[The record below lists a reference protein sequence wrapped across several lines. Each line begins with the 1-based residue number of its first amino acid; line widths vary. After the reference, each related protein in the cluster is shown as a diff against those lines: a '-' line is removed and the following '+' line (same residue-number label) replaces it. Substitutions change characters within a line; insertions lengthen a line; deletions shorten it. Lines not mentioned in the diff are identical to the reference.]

1 MPRKTAA
8 AAETAPRVVAAKPAA
23 RKPAPQKPTVK
34 SAGKA
39 AGKSPEKK
47 TPAKP
52 AVRRPTAAAPQKAP
66 APRPRI
72 DAPVLLRVEG
82 LRKSFSR
89 TVAVDGIALSVRRG
103 EIFGF
108 VGPNGAGK
116 TTTLSMM
123 TGLLRPDAGIVT
135 VGEADVWGSPGE
147 AKRVI
152 GVLPDRMRLFDR
164 LTGAQ
169 MLYYCGVLHGLD
181 RETARSRSDD
191 LSRALA
197 LDGALDRPVA
207 DYSIGMI
214 KKVSLAA
221 ALIHSPRLLV
231 LDEPFEGVDPVST
244 AHAIDLLRSYA
255 RAGGTVVLSSHNMDL
270 VERVCDAVAVIVGGS
285 ILAEGSLDEVRQGST
300 LEERFVELAGGRGAV
315 EGLEWLTTFSD

>member
-1 MPRKTAA
+1 
-8 AAETAPRVVAAKPAA
+8 V
-23 RKPAPQKPTVK
+23 
-34 SAGKA
+34 
-39 AGKSPEKK
+39 
-47 TPAKP
+47 
-52 AVRRPTAAAPQKAP
+52 
-66 APRPRI
+66 
-72 DAPVLLRVEG
+72 LRVDG
-82 LRKSFSR
+82 LRKAFAR
-89 TVAVDGIALSVRRG
+89 TVAVDGIALTVRRG

-123 TGLLRPDAGIVT
+123 TGLLRPDEGSVV
-135 VGEADVWGSPGE
+135 VGDADVWGSPGE

-197 LDGALDRPVA
+197 LEGALDRPVA

-300 LEERFVELAGGRGAV
+300 LEERFVELAGGRSAV